1 MSDRT
6 YDISG
11 IELTDDSYT
20 VVQSLV
26 RNKYRAVDADGDV
39 VLRGKQKMLK
49 LKEEFPFVD
58 DDGTEVFS
66 VKATGMLDVAG
77 NYALTDA
84 LTGEDLVIL
93 DNDYSILQDT
103 WTVRDADTE
112 AALAKI
118 DSRGAATTIARNVLP
133 FGHWIPHRY
142 EITDANGAHVGTI
155 AGKFSLADT
164 YEITIDDADGVPK
177 EAVVAA
183 AMVIDA
189 IQGN

>member
-164 YEITIDDADGVPK
+164 YEITIDDASDVPK

>member
-6 YDISG
+6 YDIAG
-11 IELTDDSYT
+11 IELTDDTYT
-20 VVQSLV
+20 IVQSLV
-26 RNKYRAVDADGDV
+26 RNKYRAEDSAGNV

-49 LKEEFPFVD
+49 LKEQFPFVD
-58 DDGTEVFS
+58 ADGTEVFS

-77 NYALTDA
+77 NYLLTDSQ
-84 LTGEDLVIL
+84 TGEDLVIL

-112 AALAKI
+112 AALARI
-118 DSRGAATTIARNVLP
+118 DSRGALTTIARNVLP

-164 YEITIDDADGVPK
+164 YEIIVDDAGGVPK